1 MLFEDEPEE
10 DDEIMVGQTFTKI
23 EMMHNIALC
32 YIMENKYDEAI
43 KYLEKMI
50 NIDSNNLIYQE
61 EFEEVLKSSLKPSV
75 NQLIQI
81 LGKGKLSYGTEEKS
95 KNENEQNESE
105 SNENELSVENKGT
118 KNPSQPLFINI
129 FPTVNRLCGIY
140 EPVMHSL
147 SSSKTTPRQQIQ
159 VKLSFCLP
167 YIAPPSMSIR
177 VSFEILEKIN
187 VDCVE
192 NRPEAPWIRRTSAG
206 IVFTNN
212 IIENEA
218 YLVSDVNEL
227 LNEIKSGSDVV
238 VNTRVKLNAEK
249 IFDDIRRKEQ
259 EDEERR
265 RSKSNFGI

>member
-147 SSSKTTPRQQIQ
+147 SSSKTTPQQQIQ

-218 YLVSDVNEL
+218 YLVSNVNEL